1 VRPEE
6 PARSEG
12 HVLDASALL
21 AFLQDEPGGE
31 AVEELLG
38 TSAISS
44 VNWSEV
50 IQKALE
56 KKTEVEGLR
65 EELESLG
72 LEIVPFTAE
81 LAEKTAYL
89 RAETRSLGLSLGDRS
104 CLALAD
110 DLGRPAVTTDRIWG
124 DLSLRVK
131 VRVVSR

>member
-1 VRPEE
+1 VTKLFRDE
-6 PARSEG
+6 P
-12 HVLDASALL
+12 LL
-21 AFLQDEPGGE
+21 HGEPGGE

-56 KKTEVEGLR
+56 KKTQVAGLR

-72 LEIVPFTAE
+72 LEILPFTAE
-81 LAEKTAYL
+81 LAEKTAHL
-89 RAETRSLGLSLGDRS
+89 RAETRAAGLSLGDRA

-110 DLGRPAVTTDRIWG
+110 DLGLPAVTADKVWG
-124 DLSLRVK
+124 DLPLRVE
-131 VRVVSR
+131 VRVVR

>member
-1 VRPEE
+1 MTKLFRDE
-6 PARSEG
+6 P
-12 HVLDASALL
+12 LL
-21 AFLQDEPGGE
+21 HGEPGGE

-56 KKTEVEGLR
+56 KKTQVAGLR

-72 LEIVPFTAE
+72 LEILPFTAE
-81 LAEKTAYL
+81 LAEKTAHL
-89 RAETRSLGLSLGDRS
+89 RAETRAAGLSLGDRA

-110 DLGRPAVTTDRIWG
+110 DLGLPAVTADKVWG
-124 DLSLRVK
+124 DLPLRVE
-131 VRVVSR
+131 VRVVR

>member
-1 VRPEE
+1 MRPEE

>member
-1 VRPEE
+1 VRLEE
-6 PARSEG
+6 PSRIPSC
-12 HVLDASALL
+12 VLDASALL
-21 AFLQDEPGGE
+21 AFLQDEPGGQT
-31 AVEELLG
+31 VEELLG

-56 KKTEVEGLR
+56 KKTPVESLR

-72 LEIVPFTAE
+72 LEIMPFTAE

-89 RAETRSLGLSLGDRS
+89 RAETRPFGLSLGDRA

-110 DLGRPAVTTDRIWG
+110 DLGRPAVTTDRIWR
-124 DLSLRVK
+124 DLTLRVE